1 MATLLAPR
9 AALALPFERAGL
21 DLERVGD
28 VDVRF
33 FAFRPRGLE
42 LAFDED
48 EDTDE
53 EGWRLK
59 WSGFEVVAEV
69 EGQVEPRCIDDY
81 LGLADVESNRGAILD
96 FVERWG
102 LPNLGD
108 PDLGLDAGD
117 GHKTGYLWLSD
128 LEARAVHLGR
138 LLLAFLATEEESH
151 LSAEELI
158 ALGAHEYSSLWFRP
172 PEEEAAWEEV
182 EAKRRAAFEETILAQ
197 RRSAVEGQPIRV
209 DIQGFH
215 DELAAEARREWL
227 RRRERDRT
235 RGDLGYQRALIAHL
249 VTTFSDMPYPT
260 AGWDSAGRRLV
271 AEVMGADSLVGE
283 ELRQIFQ
290 SPQLDV
296 YACSVCGRP
305 FLFDER
311 TGKRRPRRGARRF
324 CSERH
329 RLEARRESNRASWH
343 RNWREWRS

>member
-1 MATLLAPR
+1 M
-9 AALALPFERAGL
+9 

-48 EDTDE
+48 DDTD

-59 WSGFEVVAEV
+59 WSGFEVVSEV

-81 LGLADVESNRGAILD
+81 LGLADVESNREASLD

-128 LEARAVHLGR
+128 LENQAVRLGR
-138 LLLAFLATEEESH
+138 LLLAFLATEEGTH
-151 LSAEELI
+151 LSADELI
-158 ALGAHEYSSLWFRP
+158 ALGAHEYSSLWFRT

-182 EAKRRAAFEETILAQ
+182 EAKRRAAFEETI
-197 RRSAVEGQPIRV
+197 VVRV
-209 DIQGFH
+209 DGGDSPPSDSSRRGVDLILEFH
-215 DELAAEARREWL
+215 EQLAAEARSEWL
-227 RRRERDRT
+227 RRRERDRKQ
-235 RGDLGYQRALIAHL
+235 GDLSYQRALIAHL
-249 VTTFSDMPYPT
+249 VTTFSDLPYPT
-260 AGWDSAGRRLV
+260 AGWDSAGRKLV
-271 AEVMGADSLVGE
+271 AEVLGADSLVGE

-290 SPQLDV
+290 APQLDV

-305 FLFDER
+305 FVFDER
-311 TGKRRPRRGARRF
+311 TGKRRPRRGAGRF
-324 CSERH
+324 CSEEH
-329 RLEARRESNRASWH
+329 RAEAKRRSNQASWH
-343 RNWREWRS
+343 RNKKEWRR